1 MNRTLRDLSAAPTPG
16 SHEKGER
23 LFHGEPRPSPTGEG
37 AYRWQIG
44 ERLLHCYS
52 SLVRYDNQSAELPL
66 FCPLPR
72 GGGLEWGQQAPRA
85 AATLVF

>member
-37 AYRWQIG
+37 VYRWQIG
-44 ERLLHCYS
+44 EWLPNWYS
-52 SLVRYDNQSAELPL
+52 SLVRYNNHNTDYRHSVPSPVGES
-66 FCPLPR
+66 
-72 GGGLEWGQQAPRA
+72 
-85 AATLVF
+85 